1 MKMLFNERRKAIQA
15 IRDFRPG
22 MEEED
27 QSVPIEVLFLA
38 FLAFIG
44 AMVVLLAVGLF
55 MIWIT
60 V

>member
-1 MKMLFNERRKAIQA
+1 MKFEERRKAIQA

-22 MEEED
+22 MEVED
-27 QSVPIEVLFLA
+27 NEIPIEVMAVA

-44 AMVVLLAVGLF
+44 AVVVILGVGLF